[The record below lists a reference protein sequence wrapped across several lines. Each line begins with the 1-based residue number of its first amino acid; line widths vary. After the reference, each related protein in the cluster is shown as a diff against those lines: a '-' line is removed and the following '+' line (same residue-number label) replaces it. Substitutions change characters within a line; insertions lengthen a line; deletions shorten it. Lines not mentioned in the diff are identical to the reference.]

1 MQPKPKE
8 EKIDHYRPQGEE
20 FDKAY
25 TYDYTSR
32 IDDTTTSMKKV
43 TSEKITV
50 SDTDRPLFEETEK
63 PRYPKHLDVGRIV
76 IEEISEDKKKVTER
90 DGFKRDEV
98 KPRDDKEIKKLYPVR
113 KDLKPQVKQDVIE
126 VGRLNMT
133 DYEKTQHE
141 PERITVE
148 KDRKVTTN
156 RLLTLKAFRNI
167 NCKYNMVMNS
177 SLKGK
182 LIFHFRLS

>member
-8 EKIDHYRPQGEE
+8 ERIDHYRPQGEE

-32 IDDTTTSMKKV
+32 TDDTKTSMKKV

-63 PRYPKHLDVGRIV
+63 PRYVKHLDVGRIV
-76 IEEISEDKKKVTER
+76 IEEIPEDRKEVTQR
-90 DGFKRDEV
+90 DGFKKDEV
-98 KPRDDKEIKKLYPVR
+98 KPKDDKEAKKLYPVR
-113 KDLKPQVKQDVIE
+113 KGLKPQVKQDETE
-126 VGRLNMT
+126 VGRLDIT
-133 DYEKTQHE
+133 EYEKTQRE
-141 PERITVE
+141 PERITLE

-156 RLLTLKAFRNI
+156 
-167 NCKYNMVMNS
+167 
-177 SLKGK
+177 
-182 LIFHFRLS
+182 

>member
-1 MQPKPKE
+1 MSCIFQPKPKE
-8 EKIDHYRPQGEE
+8 ERIDHYRPQGED

-32 IDDTTTSMKKV
+32 KDDTTTSMKKV

-50 SDTDRPLFEETEK
+50 SDTDRPLLEETEK

-76 IEEISEDKKKVTER
+76 IEEIPEDKKEVTER

-98 KPRDDKEIKKLYPVR
+98 KPRDDKEIKKLHPVR

-126 VGRLNMT
+126 VGRLDIT
-133 DYEKTQHE
+133 DYEKTQQP
-141 PERITVE
+141 PERITFG
-148 KDRKVTTN
+148 KHRKVN
-156 RLLTLKAFRNI
+156 
-167 NCKYNMVMNS
+167 
-177 SLKGK
+177 
-182 LIFHFRLS
+182 